1 MTHRDAA
8 EIGAGLEPA
17 RDARPIPAG
26 ERIHVVGAGGAAGA
40 AACLLAHV
48 VGARASGCD
57 AGGPSPYTPPLEDA
71 GIPLQWRHDPS
82 HVARG
87 ATTFV
92 DRLAVTKAL
101 TSVHPDHPELRRA
114 RERGVPLTSV
124 QQLIADAAATRAA
137 SLIGVAGTHG
147 KSTTTGWL
155 IHLLT
160 AAGLDPSGFVGAL
173 LPAALVGGSRPST
186 VRLGAG
192 RRFVVEADE
201 YAGNFDP
208 YRPAIGVL
216 TNADWDHPDVFRD
229 RAAVVAAFV
238 AWIRAFDG
246 GGVDPVL
253 VANAGDAGV
262 REVLAGLRDWPGR
275 LVTVRVVSPDEDP
288 ATAGIALARAHAT
301 ARGAA
306 TAIVG
311 SWRTSPAGE
320 GSITIAGLT
329 ASGTVGAQVGLA
341 GRHNAEN
348 GLAAAGAALVAGA
361 DVGAI
366 LAGLATFPGVG
377 RRLELKGEVGGVVV
391 LDDYGHHPT
400 AMAATFAAVASRYP
414 GRRLWAV
421 YEPLT
426 FHRTAALLENFADVL
441 AQANRVAIA
450 DIHAGRDPDTTITS
464 AQALAD
470 AVNARGRAPATAPGS
485 VESTADWLAPRVRRG
500 DVVLVMGGGRSYVI
514 AERLLDHLRGRTA
527 G

>member
-1 MTHRDAA
+1 VTHRDAA

-17 RDARPIPAG
+17 REARPIPPG

-71 GIPLQWRHDPS
+71 GIPLQWRHDPA

-101 TSVHPDHPELRRA
+101 TSVQPDHPELRRA
-114 RERGVPLTSV
+114 RELGVPLASV

-155 IHLLT
+155 IHLLA

-173 LPAALVGGSRPST
+173 LPAALVGGARPST

-246 GGVDPVL
+246 AGVDPVL

-262 REVLAGLRDWPGR
+262 REVLGSLREWPGR
-275 LVTVRVVSPDEDP
+275 LVAVRVVSPDEDP

-329 ASGTVGAQVGLA
+329 ASGTVDAQVGLG
-341 GRHNAEN
+341 GRHNVEN

-377 RRLELKGEVGGVVV
+377 RRLELKGEVGGVIV

-426 FHRTAALLENFADVL
+426 FHRTAALLEDFADVL
-441 AQANRVAIA
+441 SQADRVAIA

-464 AQALAD
+464 PQALAD
-470 AVNARGRAPATAPGS
+470 AVNARGRAPAAAPGS

-500 DVVLVMGGGRSYVI
+500 DIVLVMGGGRSYVI
-514 AERLLDHLRGRTA
+514 AERLLDNLRGRTA